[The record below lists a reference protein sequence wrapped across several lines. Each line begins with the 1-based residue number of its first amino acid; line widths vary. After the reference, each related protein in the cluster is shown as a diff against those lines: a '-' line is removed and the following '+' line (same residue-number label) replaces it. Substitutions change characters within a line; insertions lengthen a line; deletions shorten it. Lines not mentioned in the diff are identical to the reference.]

1 MDVQRVSQELILN
14 IIYFCDLPTIKHLRL
29 ANRSIRDLIDTYQIS
44 ICGVI
49 TKRLFDEKEIE
60 SFRLLDANVPA
71 YQSLLALDYRVR
83 TAKWLTG
90 VALENFQEDPIP
102 TGFGNVEA
110 GDPRGD
116 PLREYVNTGW
126 MVLWR
131 LSDIAR
137 RVVCEMIGKNKT
149 NFNHPI
155 SSWTRGSPLVRKLEA
170 SVQKQQLEYVNSLS
184 FFEAFAYHMMHVYV
198 SGAFHDR
205 VFDDPRGRNSDWRT
219 GNEFGINNSWLNW
232 LVFREGPSFFRRAW
246 ATREGNAECLK
257 LIITEWSKRSKQQVL
272 IEHAAAKEVEER
284 LLQVGKVLENGD
296 LFLLKVGIKQ
306 VEFLGGIINRLQ
318 RMKVVNLKQVGI
330 QMFLA
335 SQIVL
340 IQLQTLPG
348 PSTIF
353 FILKARTFNLFY
365 TLLIMVTAIKAMPN
379 PVSHTMTHTIT
390 TKKLVI
396 PTATAAQEPAKEPVS
411 QKKSLSIGT
420 DTHSYA
426 EPTVSVETVYLRPEN
441 QFLTTM
447 PADTRPVIMATP
459 TGTA

>member
-1 MDVQRVSQELILN
+1 MDAQRVSQELILN

-110 GDPRGD
+110 SDPRGD

-149 NFNHPI
+149 NFNDPI

-296 LFLLKVGIKQ
+296 LFRELLGWTIPGREIRRVHGD
-306 VEFLGGIINRLQ
+306 VVYYLGRRL
-318 RMKVVNLKQVGI
+318 
-330 QMFLA
+330 
-335 SQIVL
+335 
-340 IQLQTLPG
+340 P
-348 PSTIF
+348 
-353 FILKARTFNLFY
+353 
-365 TLLIMVTAIKAMPN
+365 
-379 PVSHTMTHTIT
+379 HD
-390 TKKLVI
+390 VI
-396 PTATAAQEPAKEPVS
+396 
-411 QKKSLSIGT
+411 LSIER
-420 DTHSYA
+420 DYSDY
-426 EPTVSVETVYLRPEN
+426 SS
-441 QFLTTM
+441 
-447 PADTRPVIMATP
+447 
-459 TGTA
+459 